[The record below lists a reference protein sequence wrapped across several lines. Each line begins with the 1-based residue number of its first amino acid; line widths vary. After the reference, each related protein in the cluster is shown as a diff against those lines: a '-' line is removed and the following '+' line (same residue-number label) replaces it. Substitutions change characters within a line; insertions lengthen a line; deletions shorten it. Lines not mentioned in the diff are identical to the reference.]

1 MGNTFTY
8 DERSYNLIDEIFDIL
23 KMIEPIGENE
33 AVELWL
39 TSERG
44 ELCDFRDLD
53 EAIADGEVDSAEEL
67 EQWWLESYPD
77 EIQWYN
83 MVAVED
89 KKTGYKTIVLNN
101 RQVIE
106 VDPCKERGFEN
117 DISEFVEWLLYAVKQ
132 CVDELKAGTYNDR
145 INKNVPCEHRT
156 GTITR
161 KELYDIFPDLRE
173 EFFKDISKEEIEEF
187 IHTVSEMPKE
197 NDLPR
202 LSQFTANEFY
212 KCCALGYKAN
222 KYDYTELSPKEQYYK
237 YADGRD
243 DGLRDIDGDSVEEF
257 IKWYQEMQIDHP

>member
-1 MGNTFTY
+1 
-8 DERSYNLIDEIFDIL
+8 
-23 KMIEPIGENE
+23 
-33 AVELWL
+33 
-39 TSERG
+39 
-44 ELCDFRDLD
+44 
-53 EAIADGEVDSAEEL
+53 
-67 EQWWLESYPD
+67 
-77 EIQWYN
+77 

-132 CVDELKAGTYNDR
+132 CVDELKAGTYNDC

-187 IHTVSEMPKE
+187 IQTVSEMPK
-197 NDLPR
+197 NDFNL
-202 LSQFTANEFY
+202 
-212 KCCALGYKAN
+212 
-222 KYDYTELSPKEQYYK
+222 
-237 YADGRD
+237 
-243 DGLRDIDGDSVEEF
+243 I
-257 IKWYQEMQIDHP
+257 